1 MTATITYSINLTDGD
16 STPAWLALCLT
27 ATPGAQDSGRVRY
40 TVTTEQPAAL
50 EAALDADDTV
60 IGYEEQGEPVTITD
74 RQIRT
79 LRAEAVAAGDSLQVA
94 ICDVALATGI
104 AAIAEIDESVR
115 GDLEVL
121 GIIPEH
127 VGADLA
133 ARAECA
139 RVIAD
144 AAAQGE

>member
-1 MTATITYSINLTDGD
+1 MPPRDRATLRRPG
-16 STPAWLALCLT
+16 PAAPLKRASAPAAAAHPPT
-27 ATPGAQDSGRVRY
+27 SAGPGAR
-40 TVTTEQPAAL
+40 
-50 EAALDADDTV
+50 
-60 IGYEEQGEPVTITD
+60 
-74 RQIRT
+74 
-79 LRAEAVAAGDSLQVA
+79 
-94 ICDVALATGI
+94 I

-144 AAAQGE
+144 DAAQGE